1 MFSQIDLSN
10 DLAVIIE
17 NSNSYYSSY
26 SSEYLN
32 SNFTKVIKEQNSFN
46 RLMKDFE
53 ADPEFFIESFFNLLV
68 SNGLEMS
75 ISPISHILL
84 IKSIPL
90 LSSIETELLYC
101 KVFKR
106 YFNIISCNKYGIEG
120 LNALINNITLV
131 QSILIDFMNLIKV
144 NIFTIV
150 SNCNSIKI
158 LDTLLLINNYY
169 ISNIIIDAILSNTLY
184 IALSPNGS
192 NVINTLIKRY
202 NFGHSIIQILLKNIG
217 VILIHNNGYLIVELL
232 YSLNNSQI
240 VLYVST
246 SILSN
251 ISYLAD
257 KGYYLKLIEKW
268 IPYFDPAIKAKLSIM
283 IYDQSVF
290 PHLRKDKKK
299 FKGKTVECAS
309 KQVNCLRGEIRKK
322 TR

>member
-1 MFSQIDLSN
+1 
-10 DLAVIIE
+10 
-17 NSNSYYSSY
+17 
-26 SSEYLN
+26 
-32 SNFTKVIKEQNSFN
+32 
-46 RLMKDFE
+46 MKDFE

-131 QSILIDFMNLIKV
+131 QSILIDFMNLIKL

-150 SNCNSIKI
+150 SNRNSIKI

-202 NFGHSIIQILLKNIG
+202 NFGNSIIQVLLKNIG

-251 ISYLAD
+251 ISYLND

-299 FKGKTVECAS
+299 FKGKTGECSS